1 MQLHHLSRGLLMMF
15 AGGDPWKVDASL
27 QSGRPSQ
34 ITDLAKAFHNAGS
47 SAAEADKSFN
57 EALRRFEG
65 AWNRE
70 NGQHPINDA
79 AEVQRAIKS
88 LGLQA
93 TQLPQIAADLENVAA
108 ALAEVQRTSS
118 TYISMLE
125 TRLQT
130 LDDWIGQAEDLIK
143 QDENQLAQATSPH
156 DIQEIEVD
164 IDRLNK
170 YIEDCERE
178 AINDT
183 KDTLNQEKSIREGY
197 SDYLRLMQVDLKADG
212 YDPAAIQAL
221 DAPDSPA
228 PSLKPGEVKSLGEIA
243 GTGANPGIPG
253 IGSADLG
260 EIVRL
265 PNGQLVAVFGDAFSG
280 KNMDGDHYRSVAVPI
295 TGFDAAGRPI
305 FGAPLTGA
313 MGSGNEL
320 FSLPEQAKLPGV
332 VDTLPAGSIQ
342 MNGKTYMMVVGT
354 DKDLKPIGGSWL
366 VEVTDHPGDPTQGW
380 NMAPGSWR
388 EWHPAAPGQPVSA
401 PSQISGYQGKDGK
414 VYIAADSF
422 DRSGQVSMYRS
433 DPTDPTNRALWE
445 PWNGHNWGAAGQ
457 PGTAVPISQGDKF
470 GEISLRE
477 IDGKPVLAGFNL
489 SAGKVEVRVADD
501 PTKVFEQ
508 NPPTTVV
515 NSVATPQPYGGFI
528 VPGSTL
534 DDMKILASQWW
545 QGNYNTQ
552 EIIVNAT
559 KPP

>member
-1 MQLHHLSRGLLMMF
+1 MMF

-47 SAAEADKSFN
+47 SATEADKSFN

-143 QDENQLAQATSPH
+143 QDENHLAQATSPH

-228 PSLKPGEVKSLGEIA
+228 PSLKPGEVTKPGSKSPVPAPIRA
-243 GTGANPGIPG
+243 YRA
-253 IGSADLG
+253 SARQTL
-260 EIVRL
+260 
-265 PNGQLVAVFGDAFSG
+265 
-280 KNMDGDHYRSVAVPI
+280 
-295 TGFDAAGRPI
+295 
-305 FGAPLTGA
+305 
-313 MGSGNEL
+313 
-320 FSLPEQAKLPGV
+320 AKLFGCP
-332 VDTLPAGSIQ
+332 TASWSRCSEMRSPARTWTEITTGR
-342 MNGKTYMMVVGT
+342 
-354 DKDLKPIGGSWL
+354 
-366 VEVTDHPGDPTQGW
+366 
-380 NMAPGSWR
+380 WR
-388 EWHPAAPGQPVSA
+388 C
-401 PSQISGYQGKDGK
+401 
-414 VYIAADSF
+414 
-422 DRSGQVSMYRS
+422 R
-433 DPTDPTNRALWE
+433 
-445 PWNGHNWGAAGQ
+445 
-457 PGTAVPISQGDKF
+457 
-470 GEISLRE
+470 
-477 IDGKPVLAGFNL
+477 
-489 SAGKVEVRVADD
+489 
-501 PTKVFEQ
+501 
-508 NPPTTVV
+508 
-515 NSVATPQPYGGFI
+515 
-528 VPGSTL
+528 
-534 DDMKILASQWW
+534 
-545 QGNYNTQ
+545 
-552 EIIVNAT
+552 
-559 KPP
+559 